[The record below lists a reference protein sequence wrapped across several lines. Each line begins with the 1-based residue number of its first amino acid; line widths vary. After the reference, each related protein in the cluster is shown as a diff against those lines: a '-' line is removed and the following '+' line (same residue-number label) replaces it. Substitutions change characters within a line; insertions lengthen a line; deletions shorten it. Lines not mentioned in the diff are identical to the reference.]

1 MGGLKILVTFCIFP
15 SFKKMSIIFIISW
28 EKSFCWNELIVREY
42 VCGLAWV
49 MFGVGEKILLWCLL
63 HMSQLSSKHIP
74 ILEMTGL
81 LPPVET
87 SWNSMLKDGMCLIW
101 GTRLLKHPESWS
113 YGLGSSKRCFL
124 RV

>member
-1 MGGLKILVTFCIFP
+1 MGGSKILVTFCIFP
-15 SFKKMSIIFIISW
+15 SLKKISIIFIISC
-28 EKSFCWNELIVREY
+28 EKSFHWKELIVREY

-63 HMSQLSSKHIP
+63 HMSQLSSKHIS

-81 LPPVET
+81 LPVET

-113 YGLGSSKRCFL
+113 YGLGSSERCFL